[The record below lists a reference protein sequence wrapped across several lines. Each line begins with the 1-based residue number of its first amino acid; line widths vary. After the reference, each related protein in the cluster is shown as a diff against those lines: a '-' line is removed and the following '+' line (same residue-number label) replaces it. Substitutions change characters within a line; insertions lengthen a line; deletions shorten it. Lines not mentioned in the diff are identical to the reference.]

1 MPERDERKQQILI
14 AAATVIV
21 RLGYDKTTMGDIAAE
36 AGVSRRTVYLY
47 FKGKDELFEA
57 LLSQEW
63 LRYSRA
69 WLEAIEADPRGG
81 TLGGFYRALNRA
93 VNSRPLISAVMRRD
107 RRVMGNYL
115 RQTDSVAARMASG
128 LNTSDFV
135 RALQAAG
142 AVRQDVDAAVLGHI
156 LEILSYGQL
165 TIGEFRPTD
174 QFPPY
179 DTVIDALANL
189 LDRALLPEGADSSD
203 AGKAFFRQLAATARA
218 QIEQIAQLAEEPPSQ
233 SQEHSGAGDNA

>member
-1 MPERDERKQQILI
+1 MPEKDEREQQILS
-14 AAATVIV
+14 AAATVIA

-36 AGVSRRTVYLY
+36 AAVSRRTVYLY

-63 LRYSRA
+63 MHYSRT
-69 WLEAIEADPRGG
+69 WLEAIEADPQGG

-107 RRVMGNYL
+107 RRVVGNYL
-115 RQTDSVAARMASG
+115 RKTDSLAARMASG
-128 LNTSDFV
+128 LDTSDFV
-135 RALQAAG
+135 RALQSAG
-142 AVRQDVDAAVLGHI
+142 AVRQDIDAAVLAHI

-165 TIGEFRPTD
+165 TIGEFRPPD

-179 DTVIDALANL
+179 DTIVDALANL
-189 LDRALLPEGADSSD
+189 LDRALLPEGASNSD
-203 AGKAFFRQLAATARA
+203 AGKAFFRQLATTARA
-218 QIEQIAQLAEEPPSQ
+218 QLEQVTQRGEEHQPQNRERS
-233 SQEHSGAGDNA
+233 AADANA

>member
-63 LRYSRA
+63 LHYSRA

-218 QIEQIAQLAEEPPSQ
+218 QMEQIAQLAEEPPSQ